1 MTTELTGVSKFTT
14 APVGR
19 KNLELIFVD
28 NVDEV
33 LKIAL
38 TKPLIPIEW
47 DEQETIKSSSDLVE
61 DDVDQDSDNPI
72 TH

>member
-1 MTTELTGVSKFTT
+1 LILPHPTQLGLVALS
-14 APVGR
+14 GQS
-19 KNLELIFVD
+19 LELIFVD

-47 DEQETIKSSSDLVE
+47 DEEESIKSSSELS
-61 DDVDQDSDNPI
+61 DDETDQDLNNPI